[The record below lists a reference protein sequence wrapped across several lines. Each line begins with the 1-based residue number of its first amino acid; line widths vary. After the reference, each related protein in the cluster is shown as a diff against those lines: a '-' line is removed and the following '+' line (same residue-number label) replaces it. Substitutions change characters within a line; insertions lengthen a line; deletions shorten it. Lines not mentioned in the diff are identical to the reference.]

1 MEKNFIRVRSTKD
14 IVISASIVIIGSV
27 LAAIPG
33 SENANI
39 CGYTL
44 IVTGIILA
52 FVLKNGFKDA
62 ETREIYFTKE
72 LSFLGNMKERILS
85 ALVSTPET
93 IDLSEEGKGQ
103 VLMLKIYYGKK
114 SGKAYLQLF
123 EYIPH
128 QYEPCS
134 DMYEYKISIVEKLL
148 K

>member
-33 SENANI
+33 LENANI